1 MDNTIILKTQDRI
14 NEMIRQY
21 RTTKLTSNQKRR
33 DLKRG
38 IAKAEKK
45 RRKEKLKAEGTIFI

>member
-1 MDNTIILKTQDRI
+1 MTNEERI

-21 RTTKLTSNQKRR
+21 NTTRPESNQKRR

-45 RRKEKLKAEGTIFI
+45 RRKEKLKAEGTIFL

>member
-1 MDNTIILKTQDRI
+1 MDNTAILKTQDRI
-14 NEMIRQY
+14 DEMIRQY

>member
-1 MDNTIILKTQDRI
+1 MNTRERI
-14 NEMIRQY
+14 DEMNRQLL
-21 RTTKLTSNQKRR
+21 TTKKESRQKMR

>member
-1 MDNTIILKTQDRI
+1 MKTQDRI
-14 NEMIRQY
+14 DEMIRQY

>member
-1 MDNTIILKTQDRI
+1 MDNTVILKTQDRI
-14 NEMIRQY
+14 DEMIRQY